1 MKRALIPNMITLFRI
16 LLTPLFLYFLL
27 SDGQYYMLFA
37 LIVFIVASVSDGVD
51 GHVARK
57 HGFVSEFGKFADPL
71 ADKILIISSFIAL
84 IFLDII
90 PLWMVIIVVL
100 RDVTVTAIRMIMIKR
115 GNSIVTANIAK
126 AKTVFQIVFIYIVIS
141 FKMLLQLPFM
151 KFLYPTINFLES
163 NNFYWILMLITTI
176 FTLYTGILYLLDNK
190 SIFKKS
196 DQVKK

>member
-1 MKRALIPNMITLFRI
+1 MKRALIPNMITLLRI

-57 HGFVSEFGKFADPL
+57 YSFVSEFGKFADPL

-90 PLWMVIIVVL
+90 PLWMVIIVVF

-141 FKMLLQLPFM
+141 FKMLLQIPFM
-151 KFLYPTINFLES
+151 KFLYPIINFLES

-190 SIFKKS
+190 SILRKVTK
-196 DQVKK
+196 

>member
-51 GHVARK
+51 GYIARK
-57 HGFVSEFGKFADPL
+57 YGSVSEFGKFVDPL

-126 AKTVFQIVFIYIVIS
+126 AKTVFQIVFIYVVIS

-190 SIFKKS
+190 SIFKKI
-196 DQVKK
+196 D

>member
-27 SDGQYYMLFA
+27 SDGQCYMLFA

-190 SIFKKS
+190 SIFKKI
-196 DQVKK
+196 D

>member
-51 GHVARK
+51 GYVARK

-126 AKTVFQIVFIYIVIS
+126 AKTVFQIVFIYVVIS

-190 SIFKKS
+190 SIFKKI
-196 DQVKK
+196 D

>member
-141 FKMLLQLPFM
+141 FKMLLQFPFM

-190 SIFKKS
+190 SIFKKI
-196 DQVKK
+196 D

>member
-126 AKTVFQIVFIYIVIS
+126 AKTVFQIVFIYVVIS

-190 SIFKKS
+190 SIFKKI
-196 DQVKK
+196 D

>member
-1 MKRALIPNMITLFRI
+1 MKRDLIPNMITLFRI

-51 GHVARK
+51 GYIARK
-57 HGFVSEFGKFADPL
+57 YGSVSEFGKFVDPL

-90 PLWMVIIVVL
+90 PLWMVIIVVF
-100 RDVTVTAIRMIMIKR
+100 RDATVTAIRMIMIKR

-126 AKTVFQIVFIYIVIS
+126 AKTVFQIVFIYVVVS

-190 SIFKKS
+190 SIFKKI
-196 DQVKK
+196 D

>member
-1 MKRALIPNMITLFRI
+1 MKKALIPNMITLFRI

-57 HGFVSEFGKFADPL
+57 YGSVSEFGKFVDPL

-90 PLWMVIIVVL
+90 PLWMVIIVVF

-151 KFLYPTINFLES
+151 EFLYPTINFLES

-190 SIFKKS
+190 SIFKKI
-196 DQVKK
+196 D

>member
-1 MKRALIPNMITLFRI
+1 MKKALIPNMITLFRI

-57 HGFVSEFGKFADPL
+57 YGSVSEFGKFVDPL

-90 PLWMVIIVVL
+90 PLWMVIIVVF

-190 SIFKKS
+190 SIFKKI
-196 DQVKK
+196 D

>member
-190 SIFKKS
+190 SIFKKI
-196 DQVKK
+196 D